1 MNGGE
6 SLDISGSGAEPLEG
20 EDPRRIGTI
29 PLLGKLGAG
38 GMGRVYLG
46 VVDGR
51 YAAVKQVLPHFA
63 EDENFLRHFGH
74 ELDNLARLPNE
85 VSAPLLASDRQARP
99 PWFATAYI
107 PGLTLTEAMAL
118 HGGPLPVQ
126 ALWLLLREAAAG
138 LQAVHAL
145 DMVHRDLKPSNVM
158 LTQDGATLI
167 DFGVARAADQS
178 RLTRTGV
185 VVGTPAYMS
194 PEQASAAKELT
205 GATDVFALGA
215 LLAYAA
221 VGRPPFGEGS
231 GVDVLYR
238 IVHGEPDLDELRA
251 LDRDLAEVVE
261 ACLDKNPLG
270 RPTADRLFLLAD
282 QRAAAARPGWPA
294 LVMDRLAGRTAFAAR
309 TAPEVLL
316 EPEPDLPEQAGPVV
330 VGRNTPL
337 AAAERPRRRTRLL
350 LAVVPVVLVAGT
362 TIGVQLLPKLTG
374 PRATESGPSAS
385 GPAGP
390 GPATSTTSGSPSAG
404 TNPSGAPSASG
415 QPSAPP
421 SPGSVAGV
429 PAASGGAGGANG
441 TGNNGAGN
449 NGTGNNGTGSN
460 GTGNTGTGS
469 AGSSSGPGNTS
480 APTSKPTAAPPPA
493 TTPSGGS
500 RYYVLK
506 NGSSGSCVAVNQFG
520 NALILGSCTGN
531 AALWSS
537 KTVPGGGFQVV
548 NKGTGQCLQA
558 GMFNN
563 ASTIGDCSQSG
574 LKSWYSGAHSSL
586 ADQYDG
592 KCLDLAFGGGVTT
605 ATCSGSASQQWKR

>member
-6 SLDISGSGAEPLEG
+6 SLDVSGSGAEPLEG

-29 PLLGKLGAG
+29 PLLGKLGSG

-63 EDENFLRHFGH
+63 ADENFLRHFGH

-85 VSAPLLASDRQARP
+85 ISAPLLASDRQARP

-138 LQAVHAL
+138 LRAVHAL

-194 PEQASAAKELT
+194 PEQASASKELT

-215 LLAYAA
+215 LLAFAA

-238 IVHGEPDLDELRA
+238 IVHGEPDLDGLRA
-251 LDRDLAEVVE
+251 LDQDLAEVVE

-270 RPTADRLFLLAD
+270 RPTADRLFLLAE
-282 QRAAAARPGWPA
+282 QRAVPARPGWPA
-294 LVMDRLAGRTAFAAR
+294 LVMDRLAGRAAFAAR
-309 TAPEVLL
+309 TAPQVVL
-316 EPEPDLPEQAGPVV
+316 EPEPASPEEAEPVV
-330 VGRNTPL
+330 VGRNAPIT
-337 AAAERPRRRTRLL
+337 AAERPRRRTRLL
-350 LAVVPVVLVAGT
+350 LAVVPIVLVAGT
-362 TIGVQLLPKLTG
+362 TIGVQLLPKLTA
-374 PRATESGPSAS
+374 PRAAESGPPAS
-385 GPAGP
+385 GPAGT
-390 GPATSTTSGSPSAG
+390 GPAASASSGSPSAG
-404 TNPSGAPSASG
+404 TSPSGVPSASG
-415 QPSAPP
+415 PPSAAP

-429 PAASGGAGGANG
+429 PAASGGGGAGGANG
-441 TGNNGAGN
+441 TGNNGPGNTGSGN
-449 NGTGNNGTGSN
+449 NGS
-460 GTGNTGTGS
+460 GNTGTGS
-469 AGSSSGPGNTS
+469 AGSTGGPGNTAGPS
-480 APTSKPTAAPPPA
+480 TKPTAAPPPA

-506 NGSSGSCVAVNQFG
+506 NGTNGSCVAVNQFG
-520 NALILGSCTGN
+520 NALTLGSCTGN

-537 KTVPGGGFQVV
+537 KTVPGGGFQIV

-574 LKSWYSGAHSSL
+574 LKSWYSGSHSSL

-592 KCLDLAFGGGVTT
+592 KCLDLAFGGGATT
-605 ATCSGSASQQWKR
+605 AQCSGSASQQWKRQ